1 MRSMHRIAVALALV
15 LNLVH
20 AGAAQA
26 AEIRVF
32 CTTAL
37 RTFMQDLIP
46 EFERTTGHTI
56 NIEYGV
62 AVQLQRR
69 IEAGEPFDVA
79 MLTGNQFEALIP
91 KGKIVVDS
99 RTAIARLGMAL
110 AIHKGGRRYDISTVD
125 ALKRTLLETKSI
137 VYAPEGASGIYFVA
151 LAKKLGIADALT
163 AKSKLVQTGD
173 QLAVL
178 PVSEILPF
186 PNAEVLGPFP
196 AAVQEYST
204 LFGGVNVAAKQPGP
218 SRELLRFVLLPAA
231 LPVIKKRG
239 LDPPQ

>member
-1 MRSMHRIAVALALV
+1 
-15 LNLVH
+15 
-20 AGAAQA
+20 
-26 AEIRVF
+26 
-32 CTTAL
+32 
-37 RTFMQDLIP
+37 MQDLIP

-173 QLAVL
+173 QVAQTIDRGEVELAVL